1 MVKEKKMN
9 IIKYLQVTSIFL
21 IIMFVPTVADEK
33 SDYQS
38 GKTAFF
44 PRSQPALSSNCKDA
58 LTGIF
63 GFSNIAP
70 SNMPYDLAKEL
81 GFVSMTASLK
91 KPLYHIGMKKGQW
104 YRKGMNSGNIAKITV
119 EYPDEYS
126 SNGLFSML
134 SASYDESYSKNN
146 HQVVMCRAD
155 FDHNVYLYSID
166 TSKLTLQDLSEFQA
180 YAEYFEWNPKP
191 SIQDLKRMQYLLVY
205 TYSEIGIGGAMFIFP
220 LMRINTNPL

>member
-1 MVKEKKMN
+1 MN

-21 IIMFVPTVADEK
+21 IMMFAPTIADEK

-44 PRSQPALSSNCKDA
+44 PSNQPSLSNNCKDA

-63 GFSNIAP
+63 GFSSIAP

-81 GFVSMTASLK
+81 GFVSMNANIK

-104 YRKGMNSGNIAKITV
+104 YRKGMNTGNIAEITV
-119 EYPDEYS
+119 EYPDTYNAE
-126 SNGLFSML
+126 GLFAML
-134 SASYDESYSKNN
+134 GASYDENN
-146 HQVVMCRAD
+146 PKQSNQVIMCRAD
-155 FDHNVYLYSID
+155 FDHGVYLYSIN

-205 TYSEIGIGGAMFIFP
+205 TYSEIGIGGAIFIFP
-220 LMRINTNPL
+220 LVRINTNSL